1 MEDVKAMKAVFT
13 SDLMRDV
20 LHNLSIRSHARMVA
34 YWQQKSREW
43 LNAQQFVTHLGRDCT
58 RTMAVRLNER
68 GLLYDDLKR
77 IFDRSTD
84 ETSFHSHLVEAG
96 VARKP
101 WRSKLWL
108 HFSKKQSSS

>member
-1 MEDVKAMKAVFT
+1 MEDVKAMKAVFS
-13 SDLMRDV
+13 SDFMKDV
-20 LHNLSIRSHARMVA
+20 LSNLSIRSHAQIVA

-43 LNAQQFVTHLGRDCT
+43 LNAQQFVMHLGRDCT
-58 RTMAVRLNER
+58 QTMALCLNER

-84 ETSFHSHLVEAG
+84 EASFHSHLFDAG

-101 WRSKLWL
+101 WQSK
-108 HFSKKQSSS
+108 